1 MPFNLAN
8 LGTVCKRTQL
18 SACTWVFVLFNI
30 LILAQSARSI
40 ITCCVPSNL

>member
-18 SACTWVFVLFNI
+18 STWFFVLFNI